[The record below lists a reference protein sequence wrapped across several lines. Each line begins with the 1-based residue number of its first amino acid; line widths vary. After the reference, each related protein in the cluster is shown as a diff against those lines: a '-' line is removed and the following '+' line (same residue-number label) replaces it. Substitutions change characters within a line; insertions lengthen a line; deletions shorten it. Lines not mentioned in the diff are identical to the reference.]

1 MDIYSKAEI
10 LAVDDT
16 PMNLDIILE
25 TLGEEY
31 EISIS
36 PDGKEALEILESFI
50 PDLILLDIMMP
61 DMDGFE
67 VCSILKK
74 DERLKDVPVI
84 FLTALNSPED
94 VVKGLSLGA
103 VDYVYK
109 PFNPEELRSRVCT
122 HIELKR
128 SKEEIVRQNFEQKEL
143 LHVLCHDLANPFT
156 SILGVLNILEDD
168 LPQELDYYFK
178 LLESAANNGSEV
190 INLVRQMRQASEKGL
205 DLETLNLKDILEES
219 INMLQQKITDKKL
232 EVVIHVDSSFQV
244 QAERT
249 SLINSVLNN
258 LMTNA
263 VKFSYTREKIKID
276 AEDKSGN
283 IVLSIRDYG
292 MGMPEEI
299 VENLFDISKNVSRN
313 GTDGEKG
320 TGFGMPTVK
329 KFMELY
335 GGSLEISSK
344 DEKSSPQDHGSS
356 MVLSFAKS

>member
-1 MDIYSKAEI
+1 MDNYSKAEI

-25 TLGEEY
+25 TLDDEY

-36 PDGKEALEILESFI
+36 SDGKEALEVLETTI

-61 DMDGFE
+61 GMDGFE

-74 DERLKDVPVI
+74 DERLKDIPVI
-84 FLTALNSPED
+84 FLTALNSTED

-109 PFNPEELRSRVCT
+109 PFNPEELRSRVRT

-128 SKEEIVRQNFEQKEL
+128 SREEIIRQNFEQKEL

-156 SILGVLNILEDD
+156 SILGVLSILEDD
-168 LPQELDYYFK
+168 LPDELDYYFK
-178 LLESAANNGSEV
+178 LLESAANNGTEV
-190 INLVRQMRQASEKGL
+190 INLVRQMRQASEKGI
-205 DLETLNLKDILEES
+205 DLESLNLKEMLEES
-219 INMLQQKITDKKL
+219 ITMLRQRITDKKL
-232 EVVIHVDSSFQV
+232 DVKMKVDQSLQV
-244 QAERT
+244 QGEKT

-263 VKFSYTREKIKID
+263 IKFSYAGEKIRIA
-276 AEDKSGN
+276 AEEKGN
-283 IVLSIRDYG
+283 GIVLSIRDYG

-299 VENLFDISKNVSRN
+299 RDNLFDISKNISRN

-335 GGSLEISSK
+335 GGSLEVSSL

-356 MVLSFAKS
+356 MILTFLK

>member
-1 MDIYSKAEI
+1 MDIFSKAEI

-25 TLGEEY
+25 TLDDDY

-36 PDGKEALEILESFI
+36 SDGKEALEVLETII

-61 DMDGFE
+61 GMDGFE

-74 DERLKDVPVI
+74 DERLKDIPVI
-84 FLTALNSPED
+84 FLTALNSTED

-103 VDYVYK
+103 VDYIYK
-109 PFNPEELRSRVCT
+109 PFNPEELRSRVRT

-128 SKEEIVRQNFEQKEL
+128 SREEIVRQNFEQKEL

-156 SILGVLNILEDD
+156 SILGVLSILEDD
-168 LPQELDYYFK
+168 LPDELDYYFK
-178 LLESAANNGSEV
+178 LLQSAANNGTEV
-190 INLVRQMRQASEKGL
+190 INLVRQMRQASEKGI
-205 DLETLNLKDILEES
+205 DLESLNLKEMLEES
-219 INMLQQKITDKKL
+219 ISMLRQRITDKKL
-232 EVVIHVDSSFQV
+232 DVEINVDQSLQV
-244 QAERT
+244 QAEKT

-263 VKFSYTREKIKID
+263 VKFSYSHEKIRID
-276 AEDKSGN
+276 AEEKGDG

-299 VENLFDISKNVSRN
+299 RENMFDISKNISRN

-335 GGSLEISSK
+335 GGSLEVSSL
-344 DEKSSPQDHGSS
+344 DEKSSPRDHGSS
-356 MVLSFAKS
+356 MILTFSK